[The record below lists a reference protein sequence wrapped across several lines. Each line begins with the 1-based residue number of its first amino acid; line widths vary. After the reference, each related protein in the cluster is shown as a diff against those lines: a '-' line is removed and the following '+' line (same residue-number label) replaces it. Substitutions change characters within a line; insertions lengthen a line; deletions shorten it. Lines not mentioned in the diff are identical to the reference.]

1 MPVLDWS
8 RIVWDMVL
16 PLGFFFAAGALF
28 ALGERW
34 RPLRRVDPRPG
45 RDLDILGFAVTYGSG
60 GLFLAL
66 FTEVAGR
73 IGPDP
78 LGLGALPAVVGIPL
92 FFLVTDF
99 LRYWAH
105 WAMHAERLWAV
116 HRFHHSV
123 RELYWFSGNRDT
135 AVHTALL
142 IVPSAIF
149 AWLMAM
155 PPAVALFN
163 LLLQIL
169 WNHVMHCNIALPA
182 RLSRAIETVL
192 VTPRL
197 HELHHSLLP
206 ALRDRN
212 FGSVFSIWDRLFGT
226 FVAPDS
232 VDRERLAFGLE
243 PQDHTPPLRM
253 VLGL

>member
-1 MPVLDWS
+1 MSIDWL
-8 RIVWDMVL
+8 RIFWDLAV
-16 PLGFFFAAGALF
+16 PLGFFFAAGGLF

-34 RPLRRVDPRPG
+34 RPLRRVDPQPG
-45 RDLDILGFAVTYGSG
+45 RRMDIIGFAVTYGSG
-60 GLFLAL
+60 GMFMAL
-66 FTEVAGR
+66 FTEVATA

-78 LGLGALPAVVGIPL
+78 LGLGALPLAVSLPL
-92 FFLVTDF
+92 FFLVTDL

-105 WAMHAERLWAV
+105 RAMHSGRLWAV

-123 RELYWFSGNRDT
+123 AELYWFSGNRDT
-135 AVHTALL
+135 AAHTALL

-149 AWLMAM
+149 AWLMHM

-169 WNHVMHCNIALPA
+169 WNHVMHCNIRLPVP
-182 RLSRAIETVL
+182 LSRALEALL

-197 HELHHSLLP
+197 HELHHCLLP

-212 FGSVFSIWDRLFGT
+212 LGSVFSFWDRLFGT

-232 VDRERLAFGLE
+232 VDRRTLAFGLE
-243 PQDHTPPLRM
+243 PHDRTPPARM
-253 VLGL
+253 VLGI

>member
-1 MPVLDWS
+1 MIDGW
-8 RIVWDMVL
+8 RILWDMAV
-16 PLGFFFAAGALF
+16 PLAFFFAAGALF
-28 ALGERW
+28 AAGERW
-34 RPLRRVDPRPG
+34 RPLRSVDKRSG
-45 RDLDILGFAVTYGSG
+45 RQLDIIGFAVTYGSG
-60 GLFLAL
+60 GLFLAV
-66 FTEVAGR
+66 FTEFANS

-78 LGLGALPAVVGIPL
+78 LGLATLPWIISIPL
-92 FFLVTDF
+92 FFLVTDL

-105 WAMHAERLWAV
+105 WAMHSQRLWAI

-123 RELYWFSGNRDT
+123 AELYWFSGNRDT
-135 AVHTALL
+135 AAHTALL
-142 IVPSAIF
+142 IVPSAVF
-149 AWLMAM
+149 AWLMDM
-155 PPAVALFN
+155 PAVVAQFN

-182 RLSRAIETVL
+182 ALSRAIETVV

-212 FGSVFSIWDRLFGT
+212 FGSVFSFWDRLFGT
-226 FVAPDS
+226 YVPPDS
-232 VDRERLAFGLE
+232 VDRSGLGFGLE
-243 PQDHTPPLRM
+243 PQDRTPPLRM